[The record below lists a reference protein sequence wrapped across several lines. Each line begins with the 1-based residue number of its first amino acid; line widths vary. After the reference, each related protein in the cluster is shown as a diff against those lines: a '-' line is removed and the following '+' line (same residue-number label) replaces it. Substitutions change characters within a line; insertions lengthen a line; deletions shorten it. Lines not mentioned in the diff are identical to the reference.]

1 MRQPDRRKLAACCL
15 AVLFVPSS
23 AQAHGGLTMD
33 KDVCKLQV
41 GKYQMHFNG
50 YQPDSQGA
58 EQFCEDIPSTGRTVI
73 VLDFIDDDLRKL
85 PIDVRVVRDTGSPDN
100 LETSTVF
107 HVEPKLYPTGS
118 LSFSYD
124 FKEPGNFVGLVSA
137 AGSKAQVAKFPFAVG
152 SIWHHWRKPLGLLA
166 ILLLAVA
173 GLFGYSTLKRPS
185 RATSRNSA

>member
-1 MRQPDRRKLAACCL
+1 MRQLNRRRIAACWL
-15 AVLFVPSS
+15 AVICIPTSG
-23 AQAHGGLTMD
+23 QAHGGLTMD

-85 PIDVRVVRDTGSPDN
+85 PIDVRVIRDTGAVEN
-100 LETSTVF
+100 VEKETVF
-107 HVEPKLYPTGS
+107 HVEPRRYPTGS

-124 FKEPGNFVGLVSA
+124 FKEAGNFVGLVSA
-137 AGSKAQVAKFPFAVG
+137 DGSNGHVARFPFSVG
-152 SIWHHWRKPLGLLA
+152 SMWHHWRKPLGLLA
-166 ILLLAVA
+166 VLLLAVV
-173 GLFGYSTLKRPS
+173 GLFGYSTLKRPRS
-185 RATSRNSA
+185 GKARSGT